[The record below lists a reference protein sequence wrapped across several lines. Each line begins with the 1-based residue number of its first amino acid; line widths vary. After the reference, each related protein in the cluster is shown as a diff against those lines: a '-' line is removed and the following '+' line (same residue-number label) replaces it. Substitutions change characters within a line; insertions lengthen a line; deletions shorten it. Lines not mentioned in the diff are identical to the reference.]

1 MQSLEEIFPSRL
13 KAYMDLSGMGAE
25 QLARET
31 GCSVDA
37 VRKYMS
43 GSMLPQFKTA
53 FRLAQALGCTPN
65 DLCGISL
72 DAPSRRDQRKAG
84 AAKTAAASPYAEV
97 DRFAGAGQHAAAS
110 RRAVLDCHIGAES
123 PFSLGA

>member
-1 MQSLEEIFPSRL
+1 MTDLEEIFPSRL

-25 QLARET
+25 RLARET

-37 VRKYMS
+37 IRKYMS
-43 GSMLPQFKTA
+43 GAMLPQFKTA

-72 DAPSRRDQRKAG
+72 DAPSRRDPRTASGVAQS
-84 AAKTAAASPYAEV
+84 AAANAAASPYAEADHYTV
-97 DRFAGAGQHAAAS
+97 ATKHVIA
-110 RRAVLDCHIGAES
+110 S
-123 PFSLGA
+123 PFAPAV

>member
-25 QLARET
+25 RLARET

-43 GSMLPQFKTA
+43 GAMLPQFKTA

-72 DAPSRRDQRKAG
+72 DAPSRRDQRTAG
-84 AAKTAAASPYAEV
+84 NAAQSAAASPYAEV
-97 DRFAGAGQHAAAS
+97 DRFAGAAKHAAAPLLAP
-110 RRAVLDCHIGAES
+110 AV
-123 PFSLGA
+123 

>member
-25 QLARET
+25 RLARET

-37 VRKYMS
+37 IRKYMS
-43 GSMLPQFKTA
+43 GAMLPQFKTA

-72 DAPSRRDQRKAG
+72 DAPSRRDPRTTSG
-84 AAKTAAASPYAEV
+84 AAQPAAANAAASPYAEV
-97 DRFAGAGQHAAAS
+97 DRFAGAAKHVVA
-110 RRAVLDCHIGAES
+110 S
-123 PFSLGA
+123 PFAPAV